1 MLADMP
7 LSELRHYRPDVREPA
22 DFAQFWADQLAAA
35 RGHAIEP
42 SFAQFDSPVRH
53 ADIYDTTFP
62 GYGGDPIKAWLMLP
76 RHIVDRAAVIVEFIG
91 YGGGR
96 GHPVDWLRWT
106 SAGYPHFV
114 MDTRGQG
121 GSWRSAD
128 TPDLG
133 DRGAP
138 STAGFMTRGIMDPH
152 DHYYTRLFTDAV
164 RAVDA
169 MRAAPAV
176 AGMPIVTVG
185 ASQGGGLAIAAAHLA
200 QDVAAA
206 MPDVPFLAHPQR
218 ALEVTN
224 DRPYFELAEYC
235 RVHIDKVDQVFDT
248 LGYLDVVNHAKRA
261 TAPALFSVG
270 LADTITPPST
280 VFTAYNHYAGTKDIA
295 VYPYNGHEGGGTQ
308 HFLAQLRYLQQL
320 GLS

>member
-1 MLADMP
+1 
-7 LSELRHYRPDVREPA
+7 
-22 DFAQFWADQLAAA
+22 
-35 RGHAIEP
+35 
-42 SFAQFDSPVRH
+42 
-53 ADIYDTTFP
+53 
-62 GYGGDPIKAWLMLP
+62 
-76 RHIVDRAAVIVEFIG
+76 
-91 YGGGR
+91 
-96 GHPVDWLRWT
+96 
-106 SAGYPHFV
+106 
-114 MDTRGQG
+114 
-121 GSWRSAD
+121 
-128 TPDLG
+128 
-133 DRGAP
+133 
-138 STAGFMTRGIMDPH
+138 MTRGIMDPL
-152 DHYYTRLFTDAV
+152 DHYHTRLFTDAA

-169 MRAAPAV
+169 VRAAPAI

-200 QDVAAA
+200 HDVAAA

-235 RVHIDKVDQVFDT
+235 RVHIDKMDQVFDT
-248 LGYLDVVNHAKRA
+248 LAYLDVVNHAKRA
-261 TAPALFSVG
+261 IAPALFSVG

-280 VFTAYNHYAGTKDIA
+280 VFAAYNHYAGAKDIA